1 MDRAILLEDS
11 WIFDG
16 SFVAFITSELEA
28 LVGHLLS
35 SNKTQNIKMVI
46 QDRLKLS
53 SISMELKVSSY
64 ICQMFF
70 LQ

>member
-1 MDRAILLEDS
+1 MGLSLRLS
-11 WIFDG
+11 H
-16 SFVAFITSELEA
+16 ELEA